1 MSGTRGSPAQLI
13 CLGISPM
20 YEGKESPM
28 LDQSTA
34 KGRLL
39 AAALD
44 QAAKKPWGDVTL
56 LDIAEGAG
64 VPLADLRTEF
74 TGKTDIIAALL
85 RAVDDEVLKRTPSR
99 SEGQEKRDALFDII
113 MTRFD
118 VLGPYKP
125 ALKSI
130 YASGAADFSL
140 AGPYLASQ
148 HWMLQ
153 SAGIGTDGAT
163 GALRVAGL
171 GLTYASV
178 FRIWLE
184 DDDAGL
190 ARTMAA
196 LDRRLRRGQQTLDGL
211 EQFGAAFSRFGAA
224 MQDIVRGATQGRP
237 KKEAGPDTRAP

>member
-1 MSGTRGSPAQLI
+1 MFDAT
-13 CLGISPM
+13 
-20 YEGKESPM
+20 
-28 LDQSTA
+28 TA
-34 KGRLL
+34 KGRIL

-44 QAAKKPWGDVTL
+44 CAASKSWADVTL
-56 LDIAEGAG
+56 IDIADAAG
-64 VPLADLRTEF
+64 LQLVDLRGHF
-74 TGKTDIIAALL
+74 DSKTAILGAIVAA
-85 RAVDDEVLKRTPSR
+85 ADDQVLKTAPKRA
-99 SEGQEKRDALFDII
+99 EGQEVRDVLFDII

-130 YASGAADFSL
+130 HASGAADFSL

-171 GLTYASV
+171 GLIYASV
-178 FRIWLE
+178 FRTWLE

-211 EQFGAAFSRFGAA
+211 EQFGAAFSRFGTA

-237 KKEAGPDTRAP
+237 RKEAGPDTHTP